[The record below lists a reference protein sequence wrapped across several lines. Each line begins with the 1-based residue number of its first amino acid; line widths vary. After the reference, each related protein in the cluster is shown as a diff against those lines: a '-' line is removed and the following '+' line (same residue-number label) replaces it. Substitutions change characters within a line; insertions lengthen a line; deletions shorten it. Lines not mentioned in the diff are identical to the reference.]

1 MQLAL
6 SDLIH
11 SPRRWT
17 ISAIRAHRTARV
29 DVKRPFLIETPKA
42 ASGRKSGDRP
52 ARLEGR
58 CSARGRSAGR
68 WTARDNLPDF
78 TARVGPA
85 SATSPSFPQTISC
98 SRRDRI
104 WALSSG
110 AEYNCHGPTRL
121 ALGLASDIGGRSRS
135 TVSTAISRP
144 RTWATSCT
152 GSWGASVIG
161 STSLSTTS

>member
-68 WTARDNLPDF
+68 WTARDDLPDF

-85 SATSPSFPQTISC
+85 STTSPSFRQTILC
-98 SRRDRI
+98 SLRDRI
-104 WALSSG
+104 WAHPPG
-110 AEYNCHGPTRL
+110 AEYNCHGLARL
-121 ALGLASDIGGRSRS
+121 PLGLGSDMGESSRSR
-135 TVSTAISRP
+135 
-144 RTWATSCT
+144 
-152 GSWGASVIG
+152 
-161 STSLSTTS
+161 